1 MPVLTPVPVA
11 ILQATMTPL
20 ERSTVYG
27 GFASAFRSATGGA
40 DVLDETLVP
49 TPPPDA
55 TRAFMAAFDPAISK
69 GAVSLHAS
77 AHLERDQTDLYQE
90 MIRWYD
96 HFGLKRR
103 DGGELPDHLSIML
116 EFLQFVT
123 AQEHANAKDAAA
135 VTSLHSAQVDFITRH
150 ALPLVEVIIAKL
162 ETDDPRYHQLPRA
175 LRAFLEDELTALR
188 G

>member
-1 MPVLTPVPVA
+1 
-11 ILQATMTPL
+11 MTPL
-20 ERSTVYG
+20 ERSAVYG
-27 GFASAFRSATGGA
+27 GFAAAFRSATGGS
-40 DVLDETLVP
+40 DVLDETMV
-49 TPPPDA
+49 PPPPEDA
-55 TRAFMAAFDPAISK
+55 TRAFMAAYDPAISK
-69 GAVSLHAS
+69 TAVSLHAS

-135 VTSLHSAQVDFITRH
+135 VTSLHAAQRDFIERQVM
-150 ALPLVEVIIAKL
+150 PLVETVIGKL
-162 ETDDPRYHQLPRA
+162 ETDQPRYHALPRA
-175 LRAFLEDELTALR
+175 LRAFLEDELAALKA
-188 G
+188 

>member
-1 MPVLTPVPVA
+1 MLVLIAT
-11 ILQATMTPL
+11 LQATMTPL

-27 GFASAFRSATGGA
+27 GFAAAFRSATGGA

-49 TPPPDA
+49 APPANA

-123 AQEHANAKDAAA
+123 VQEHANAADAGA
-135 VTSLHSAQVDFITRH
+135 VASLHAAQVDFITRH
-150 ALPLVEVIIAKL
+150 PLPLVEVIIDKL
-162 ETDDPRYHQLPRA
+162 ETDEPRYHQLPRA
-175 LRAFLEDELTALR
+175 LQEFLEDESAALK

>member
-1 MPVLTPVPVA
+1 MLVTVP
-11 ILQATMTPL
+11 ILQAAMTPL

-49 TPPPDA
+49 VPPANA

-69 GAVSLHAS
+69 TGVSLHAS
-77 AHLERDQTDLYQE
+77 THLERDQTDLYQE

-123 AQEHANAKDAAA
+123 AQEHANAADAAA
-135 VTSLHSAQVDFITRH
+135 VTSLHSAQVDFIARH

-162 ETDDPRYHQLPRA
+162 ETDEPRYHELPRA
-175 LRAFLEDELTALR
+175 LQAFLEDELAALKA
-188 G
+188 